1 MKLGIFLKYFM
12 TMAITYAIVVFLIIA
27 YGATNSEPIA
37 DVVETDNRVAYMS
50 FKTDSIKISK
60 CLKKLVED
68 YIVEAN
74 KYDIDLGE
82 LSKTSFIAHTDIRR
96 YHHKN
101 AYGIT
106 YVNRKDNVN
115 HIMIDAS
122 VSHITQTFV
131 KVVLYHEL
139 FHLISGKGHVNSGDY
154 PYILR
159 SGPRINVEYAISN
172 FGKAEIREYFQF
184 LKKVQT
190 NKIKM

>member
-1 MKLGIFLKYFM
+1 MKLLKYS
-12 TMAITYAIVVFLIIA
+12 FLIIA
-27 YGATNSEPIA
+27 IYASVFFIA
-37 DVVETDNRVAYMS
+37 LPLFNTASAEGPVAERVETDNRPTHLV
-50 FKTDSIKISK
+50 FENDSIKISK
-60 CLKKLVED
+60 CLKDLVDD
-68 YIVEAN
+68 YIVEAK
-74 KYDIDLGE
+74 KYDIDL
-82 LSKTSFIAHTDIRR
+82 SKLRETLFIAHTDIRR

-139 FHLISGKGHVNSGDY
+139 FHLLSGKGHVNSGDY